1 MNSYKLKRLLK
12 NSNFQRSRI
21 VKEIFMT
28 DSDQEKLKAEID
40 GIIKN
45 IDNTMKKIE
54 NIIPVKQ
61 DVPDG
66 TKGDT
71 CEKSHNSLPK
81 K

>member
-1 MNSYKLKRLLK
+1 
-12 NSNFQRSRI
+12 
-21 VKEIFMT
+21 MT
-28 DSDQEKLKAEID
+28 DCDQEKLKAEID

-61 DVPDG
+61 DVPDV
-66 TKGDT
+66 TKSDT
-71 CEKSHNSLPK
+71 CEKSHDSMPK

>member
-1 MNSYKLKRLLK
+1 MHDIKVYE
-12 NSNFQRSRI
+12 F

-61 DVPDG
+61 DVPGG
-66 TKGDT
+66 TKSDA
-71 CEKSHNSLPK
+71 CEKSNDSLPK

>member
-1 MNSYKLKRLLK
+1 M
-12 NSNFQRSRI
+12 I
-21 VKEIFMT
+21 VKDIFMT
-28 DSDQEKLKAEID
+28 DSDHKKLRAEID

-61 DVPDG
+61 DMPDG
-66 TKGDT
+66 NKSDT
-71 CEKSHNSLPK
+71 CDKSYNSLPK

>member
-1 MNSYKLKRLLK
+1 LILHTKVDE
-12 NSNFQRSRI
+12 F
-21 VKEIFMT
+21 VKEIFMA
-28 DSDQEKLKAEID
+28 DRDQEKLKAEID

-54 NIIPVKQ
+54 NIIPAKQ

-66 TKGDT
+66 TKSDT
-71 CEKSHNSLPK
+71 CEKLHDSLPK

>member
-1 MNSYKLKRLLK
+1 MLDIKVYE
-12 NSNFQRSRI
+12 F
-21 VKEIFMT
+21 VKEVFMT
-28 DSDQEKLKAEID
+28 DSDHKKLKAEIN

-61 DVPDG
+61 DVLDG
-66 TKGDT
+66 TKSDT
-71 CEKSHNSLPK
+71 CEKSHDSLPK

>member
-1 MNSYKLKRLLK
+1 MHDTKVYE
-12 NSNFQRSRI
+12 F
-21 VKEIFMT
+21 VKEIFMA

-66 TKGDT
+66 TKSDT
-71 CEKSHNSLPK
+71 SEKSHDSLPK

>member
-1 MNSYKLKRLLK
+1 MNSYKLKIPVK
-12 NSNFQRSRI
+12 NSNFAKVYDSKR
-21 VKEIFMT
+21 KFMT
-28 DSDQEKLKAEID
+28 DSDHEKLNAEIN

-66 TKGDT
+66 TKSDT
-71 CEKSHNSLPK
+71 CEKSHDSMPK

>member
-1 MNSYKLKRLLK
+1 MILDTKVDE
-12 NSNFQRSRI
+12 F

-28 DSDQEKLKAEID
+28 DSDHKKLRAEID

-54 NIIPVKQ
+54 NIIPVKR
-61 DVPDG
+61 DMPDG
-66 TKGDT
+66 TKTDA
-71 CEKSHNSLPK
+71 CDKSYNSLPK

>member
-1 MNSYKLKRLLK
+1 MK
-12 NSNFQRSRI
+12 NSNFAKVYDCKRN
-21 VKEIFMT
+21 FMT
-28 DSDQEKLKAEID
+28 DSDHKKLKAELK

-45 IDNTMKKIE
+45 IDTTLKKIE

-66 TKGDT
+66 TKSDT
-71 CEKSHNSLPK
+71 CEKSHDSLPK

>member
-1 MNSYKLKRLLK
+1 MLDTKVYE
-12 NSNFQRSRI
+12 FA
-21 VKEIFMT
+21 KEIFMT
-28 DSDQEKLKAEID
+28 DSDHKKLKAEIN

-54 NIIPVKQ
+54 NIIPAKQ

-66 TKGDT
+66 TKSDT
-71 CEKSHNSLPK
+71 CEKSHDSMPK

>member
-1 MNSYKLKRLLK
+1 MTYLLFSCIYIHDTK
-12 NSNFQRSRI
+12 DDEF

-28 DSDQEKLKAEID
+28 DSDHEKLKAEIN

-66 TKGDT
+66 TKSDT
-71 CEKSHNSLPK
+71 CEKSHDSIPEK
-81 K
+81 

>member
-1 MNSYKLKRLLK
+1 
-12 NSNFQRSRI
+12 
-21 VKEIFMT
+21 MT
-28 DSDQEKLKAEID
+28 DSDHEKLKSEIN

-45 IDNTMKKIE
+45 IDTTLKKIE

-66 TKGDT
+66 TKSDT
-71 CEKSHNSLPK
+71 CEKSHDSLPK

>member
-1 MNSYKLKRLLK
+1 MHDIKVYE
-12 NSNFQRSRI
+12 F

-61 DVPDG
+61 DMPDG
-66 TKGDT
+66 TNTDA
-71 CEKSHNSLPK
+71 CDKSYNSLPK

>member
-1 MNSYKLKRLLK
+1 
-12 NSNFQRSRI
+12 
-21 VKEIFMT
+21 MT
-28 DSDQEKLKAEID
+28 DSDHEILKAEIN

-71 CEKSHNSLPK
+71 CEKSHDSLPK

>member
-1 MNSYKLKRLLK
+1 LILDTKVDE
-12 NSNFQRSRI
+12 F

-28 DSDQEKLKAEID
+28 DSDHKKLGAEID

-61 DVPDG
+61 DMPDG
-66 TKGDT
+66 THTDV
-71 CEKSHNSLPK
+71 CDKSYNSLPK

>member
-1 MNSYKLKRLLK
+1 MNSYKLKRPLK

-21 VKEIFMT
+21 VKENFMT

-54 NIIPVKQ
+54 NTIPVKQ
-61 DVPDG
+61 DMPDG
-66 TKGDT
+66 TKSDT

>member
-1 MNSYKLKRLLK
+1 LTYLLFSCIYILDTK
-12 NSNFQRSRI
+12 VDKF

-28 DSDQEKLKAEID
+28 DCDQEKLKAEID

-66 TKGDT
+66 VKSDT
-71 CEKSHNSLPK
+71 CEKSHDSMSK